1 MMENV
6 PRLAG
11 KKAFRD
17 LRAGLS
23 RLGYKIQWD
32 TKDMARYGVP
42 QRRKRLILVAGL
54 EFKIDFAPEAKIRKK
69 RTVRRAIGDLPAK
82 GSGRDRLHDLPE
94 THNEKVAQL
103 IRAIPRDGG
112 SRLDLPRDRQL
123 KCHQKTD
130 GFSDIYGRMAW
141 DDVAPTITSG
151 CFNPSK
157 GRFLHP
163 KFNRAITLREAAILQ
178 SFPRRYR
185 FPAELGK
192 QKLALMIGNA
202 LPPEFIRAM
211 ADVFTSEQ
219 RSQIMSR
226 VKSSGNKSTELALM
240 AIMRAHRIR
249 GWRRNSNLFGKPD
262 FVFPRIR
269 VAVFVDGCFWHSCPQ
284 HGSRPMSNRDFWQKK
299 LERNAARDQIV
310 NTRLKDLGWK
320 VVRIWQHDLKKH
332 KSIVR
337 RLDRHLDSKPR
348 RGA

>member
-1 MMENV
+1 MAVDLFSGCGGLTLGLQQAGFEVVGAIELDAKAVETYKRNHHAVCVWQDDIRNITARSILTQLRLRPGDLDLLAGCPPCQGFSSLRTRNGSAKNRDRRNGLAREIVRFARVLRPKAIMMENV

-202 LPPEFIRAM
+202 LPPEFIRR
-211 ADVFTSEQ
+211 Q
-219 RSQIMSR
+219 
-226 VKSSGNKSTELALM
+226 ALSILH
-240 AIMRAHRIR
+240 AL
-249 GWRRNSNLFGKPD
+249 G
-262 FVFPRIR
+262 
-269 VAVFVDGCFWHSCPQ
+269 
-284 HGSRPMSNRDFWQKK
+284 
-299 LERNAARDQIV
+299 
-310 NTRLKDLGWK
+310 TRLKGE
-320 VVRIWQHDLKKH
+320 RN
-332 KSIVR
+332 
-337 RLDRHLDSKPR
+337 
-348 RGA
+348 G